1 MRSVGINIL
10 YLNLCKLWSSCCH
23 DPKYSKIQVA
33 FLESCVQTGQMVW
46 FCYHRAEVVM
56 LLHRTSTLNQN
67 VAAHL
72 RITICLRT
80 KNENL
85 AGKKKSLM
93 KWRVKQPCT
102 RVHKLVSKSN
112 EVHKIIIVLKPENPG
127 FQELPSPFLV
137 LSTTRLTMTGI
148 RHIGVITRAKTM
160 AGGGSRSSSV
170 GQSLKNWVWRSTNI
184 SSTRGL
190 GHGTK
195 RQSNTCSVQRLRLL
209 YKLQFGDRTLWVHR
223 RVSNK

>member
-1 MRSVGINIL
+1 MIPNTVKFKLRPLNHVCKQDRWFDSVTIE
-10 YLNLCKLWSSCCH
+10 
-23 DPKYSKIQVA
+23 
-33 FLESCVQTGQMVW
+33 LEW
-46 FCYHRAEVVM
+46 VM
-56 LLHRTSTLNQN
+56 LLHRTSALNQN
-67 VAAHL
+67 VAARL

-80 KNENL
+80 KNVNL
-85 AGKKKSLM
+85 AGKKVIDE
-93 KWRVKQPCT
+93 VKQPCT

-137 LSTTRLTMTGI
+137 LSTTRLTITGI

-160 AGGGSRSSSV
+160 AGGGSLSSSV
-170 GQSLKNWVWRSTNI
+170 GQSLKNLVWTSTNI
-184 SSTRGL
+184 SSTKGL

-195 RQSNTCSVQRLRLL
+195 RQSNTFSVQRLRLL
-209 YKLQFGDRTLWVHR
+209 YKLQFGDRRFWVHQ